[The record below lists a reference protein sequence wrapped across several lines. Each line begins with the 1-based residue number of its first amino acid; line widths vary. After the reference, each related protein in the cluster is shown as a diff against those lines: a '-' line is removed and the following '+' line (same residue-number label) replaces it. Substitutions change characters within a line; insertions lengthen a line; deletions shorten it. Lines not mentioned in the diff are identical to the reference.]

1 MCVSSKLCYTNTWHM
16 LYQAHG
22 ELGLNESVQVPFY
35 PPVQQLEQFTDAFC
49 KDLILKA
56 SGLDELHIV
65 VKSVRSWTMS
75 AQVAETF
82 QVTVTPAV
90 EASTPAMQPSCIRRA
105 SPWPGW
111 AMA

>member
-1 MCVSSKLCYTNTWHM
+1 M
-16 LYQAHG
+16 
-22 ELGLNESVQVPFY
+22 QVPFY

-56 SGLDELHIV
+56 SGLNELHIV

-82 QVTVTPAV
+82 QVTVTPAA
-90 EASTPAMQPSCIRRA
+90 EANTSAMQPSCIRRA
-105 SPWPGW
+105 SPW
-111 AMA
+111 AVAYACCLLTFLAVCILHKV